1 MRKINNFG
9 ETLGGMKDIC
19 GMKSVTLANYLGYD
33 ISYIS
38 KWCSNKK
45 LPSGRNITHI
55 LDELTRIFSRE
66 IYNSNLIHKFNL
78 EYKTDIKNSEELAEY
93 IRTILEDSYDR
104 SKKSEGTIKKN
115 YSKTIFGKNEIG
127 TFIKERIYEILRDP
141 KREVEVYCTLDILN
155 FEIIYQD
162 KELQMK
168 ELSRVDVKIGCDLN
182 KLIEDDFKKVYDI
195 HYILSRYI
203 NSGIQ
208 IYDNKEFNKNNVFL
222 VKDEFAVVCSLNEYD
237 KPDFA
242 VFITD
247 SEEVEK
253 IYGSI
258 NCKFNSSNVLID
270 TVSEEELKEKQYVLN
285 FYNSN
290 KFNFLFNLNFDFLN
304 PRLMI
309 GDFKLKDESTE
320 LINKQLL
327 SLEGI
332 LERKLSNSEVNIFI
346 ESHMLNEFIYSFL
359 IVSSNTEVLEILN
372 RIEKLVGFMKN
383 NSSIRVYLVEGFNN
397 DTEISKYDLSVYCGE
412 HFILMKKH
420 KNFKDKFYIVK
431 NAEILKQINR
441 ICNEMKEEKYSR
453 ELSIEEFTNLLKDYK
468 KMV

>member
-1 MRKINNFG
+1 MQRINNFG
-9 ETLGGMKDIC
+9 ETLRGLKDIC
-19 GMKSVTLANYLGYD
+19 GMKSITLANYLGYD

-38 KWCSNKK
+38 KWCANKK

-66 IYNSNLIHKFNL
+66 ICNSNLFYKFNL
-78 EYKTDIKNSEELAEY
+78 DYKTDIKSSEELAEY

-115 YSKTIFGKNEIG
+115 YSKTIFGKSEIAA
-127 TFIKERIYEILRDP
+127 FIKDRVYEILIDS
-141 KREVEVYCTLDILN
+141 KKEVEVYCTLDILN
-155 FEIIYQD
+155 FEMIYQD
-162 KELQMK
+162 KNLQMK
-168 ELSRVDVKIGCDLN
+168 DLSRVDVKIGCDLN
-182 KLIEDDFKKVYDI
+182 KLIQNNFKKVYNI

-203 NSGIQ
+203 NSDIQ
-208 IYDNKEFNKNNVFL
+208 IYDNKEFSKTNVFL

-242 VFITD
+242 VVITD

-258 NCKFNSSNVLID
+258 NYKFNSSNVLID
-270 TVSEEELKEKQYVLN
+270 TVSEEELKDKQYVLN

-304 PRLMI
+304 PKLMM
-309 GDFKLKDESTE
+309 GDFKFKDESTE

-420 KNFKDKFYIVK
+420 KNFKDKFYILK
-431 NAEILKQINR
+431 NAEILKHINR
-441 ICNEMKEEKYSR
+441 ICDEMKEEKHSR
-453 ELSIEEFTNLLKDYK
+453 KLSIEEFTNLLKDYK